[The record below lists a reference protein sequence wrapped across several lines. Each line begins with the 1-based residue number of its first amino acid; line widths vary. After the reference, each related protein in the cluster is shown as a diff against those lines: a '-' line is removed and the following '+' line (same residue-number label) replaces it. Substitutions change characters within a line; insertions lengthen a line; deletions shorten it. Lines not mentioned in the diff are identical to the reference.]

1 MKMLGLACVA
11 ACLFASTAYAEVVVI
26 VNPKT
31 PENRVSP
38 QDAATLFLGRKSVL
52 GNGTRVTP
60 IDQEEGSPVRD
71 VFYQKI
77 ADRNPGQ
84 MKAYWSTMIFTG
96 RATPPPAAA
105 DSMEVRNI
113 VASTPGTIGYID
125 AADVDDSVKVILT
138 LP

>member
-31 PENRVSP
+31 PENMVSP
-38 QDAATLFLGRKSVL
+38 QDAATIFLGRKSVL
-52 GNGTRVTP
+52 GKGSRVTP
-60 IDQEEGSPVRD
+60 IDQEAGSPVRD
-71 VFYQKI
+71 AFYQQI
-77 ADRNPGQ
+77 ADRSPGQ
-84 MKAYWSTMIFTG
+84 MNAYWSTMIFTG
-96 RATPPPAAA
+96 RGTPPPAAE
-105 DSMEVRNI
+105 DSVEVRMI
-113 VASTPGTIGYID
+113 VASTPGTIGYIE

>member
-31 PENRVSP
+31 PENSLSS
-38 QDAATLFLGRKSVL
+38 QDTAMIFLGRKSVL
-52 GNGTRVTP
+52 GKGTRITP
-60 IDQEEGSPVRD
+60 VDQNEGSTLRD
-71 VFYQKI
+71 AFYQKV
-77 ADRNPGQ
+77 ADKNPGQ

-96 RATPPPAAA
+96 RGTPPAAA
-105 DSMEVRNI
+105 VDSMEVRNI
-113 VASTPGTIGYID
+113 VASMPGTMGYID
-125 AADVDDSVKVILT
+125 ATEVDDSVKVILT

>member
-11 ACLFASTAYAEVVVI
+11 AYLFASTAYAEVVVI

-31 PENRVSP
+31 PENSLSS
-38 QDAATLFLGRKSVL
+38 QDTAMIFLGRKSVL
-52 GNGTRVTP
+52 GKGSRVTP

-71 VFYQKI
+71 VFYQQI

-96 RATPPPAAA
+96 RATPPAAA
-105 DSMEVRNI
+105 VDSLEVRNI

-125 AADVDDSVKVILT
+125 ATDVDDSVKVILT